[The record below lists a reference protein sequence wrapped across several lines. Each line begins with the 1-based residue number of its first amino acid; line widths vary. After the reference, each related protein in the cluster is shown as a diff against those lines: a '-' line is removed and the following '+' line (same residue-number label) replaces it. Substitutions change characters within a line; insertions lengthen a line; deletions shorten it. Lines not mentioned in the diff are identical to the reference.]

1 MSEHAIALSRR
12 TFIAGGLA
20 TMAATGLLSAHPTE
34 AFAVTSDQKKAE
46 AAEALSKLDALQQKL
61 DLASDDLVAA
71 RLEKE
76 EAQAKMEEAQGKI
89 DEASEKIVDLQD
101 KLGTRARGMYRSGS
115 FSFLD
120 VLLSAT
126 TFQAF
131 TTNWDTLNQM
141 NENDSAMV
149 EETKSLKAEVEA
161 QKAEY
166 AEQERVAAQK
176 EAEAEKT
183 TTEAQALVDE
193 MQATYDSL
201 SAEVAQLMEA
211 ERQAREAQALREAQ
225 ATYGTDDD
233 TTPSNPSS
241 NGSSNGSSSSG
252 GHAPSPGGSDWKSR
266 AESLLGTPYDYGA
279 GGPSPID
286 CSGFVGYALT
296 GRFGHPLGD
305 SRNMATFPRVS
316 EPYPG
321 CICVK
326 PGHVALY
333 YGNGQL
339 IHANG
344 YGYGVQ
350 ITAMGSGYTFH
361 RY

>member
-1 MSEHAIALSRR
+1 MSEHTNALSRR

-20 TMAATGLLSAHPTE
+20 TVAGATLLATDPID
-34 AFAVTSDQKKAE
+34 AFAVTSEQKKAE
-46 AAEALSKLDALQQKL
+46 AAETLSKLDALQQKL
-61 DLASDDLVAA
+61 DLASDDLIAA
-71 RLEKE
+71 RIEKKN
-76 EAQAKMEEAQGKI
+76 AQDKMEEAQGRI
-89 DEASEKIVDLQD
+89 DEANGQIADLQD
-101 KLGTRARGMYRSGS
+101 KLGTRAKGMYRSGS

-141 NENDSAMV
+141 NENDAAMV
-149 EETKSLKAEVEA
+149 EETKSLKAEVET

-166 AEQERVAAQK
+166 AKQEEVAAQK

-183 TTEAQALVDE
+183 TSEAQALVDE
-193 MQATYDSL
+193 MQATYDSI

-211 ERQAREAQALREAQ
+211 ERQAREEQALREAQ
-225 ATYGTDDD
+225 SRYGTNDN
-233 TTPSNPSS
+233 TSS
-241 NGSSNGSSSSG
+241 SSSSSSG
-252 GHAPSPGGSDWKSR
+252 SNGGSSHRPSPGGSDWKSR

-296 GRFGHPLGD
+296 GQFGHPLGD
-305 SRNMATFPRVS
+305 SRNMATFPQVS

-361 RY
+361 SY

>member
-1 MSEHAIALSRR
+1 MSEHINALSRR
-12 TFIAGGLA
+12 TFVAGGLA
-20 TMAATGLLSAHPTE
+20 AVASTALLSVDPVQ
-34 AFAVTSDQKKAE
+34 AFAVTSDEKRAE
-46 AAEALSKLDALQQKL
+46 AAEALNKLDALQQKL

-76 EAQAKMEEAQGKI
+76 EAQAKMDEAQERI
-89 DEASEKIVDLQD
+89 DAASDQITDLQD

-131 TTNWDTLNQM
+131 ASNWDTLNKM
-141 NENDSAMV
+141 NESDAVMV
-149 EETKSLKAEVEA
+149 EETKSLKAEVEE

-166 AEQERVAAQK
+166 AKQEQVAAQK
-176 EAEAEKT
+176 EAEAEKS

-211 ERQAREAQALREAQ
+211 ERQAREEQALAEAQ
-225 ATYGTDDD
+225 RQYGTNDDA
-233 TTPSNPSS
+233 
-241 NGSSNGSSSSG
+241 SSSSSNSNSSSNSSNPPSQ
-252 GHAPSPGGSDWKSR
+252 APSPGGSDWKSR

-296 GRFGHPLGD
+296 GSFGHPLGD
-305 SRNMATFPRVS
+305 SRNMATFPQVS

-350 ITAMGSGYTFH
+350 ITAMTGGYTFH